1 MKCRFTAKT
10 PLVKQQQRRHTTGTD
25 RQTHARMHAR
35 TDARARSCVCVCV
48 CCYLCQGSKDDNNVR
63 VRARVARA
71 YLHGAKHDAVLV
83 PADDGLV
90 VEPERSFNDEED
102 RLVRVEDVHDKG
114 SVVLAHAPAQHRR
127 LLLGKEDLL
136 PLLAVRLVAVLLSL
150 LVLLWCVRMC
160 VRMCARARM
169 CAYGV
174 SGTKVYEGRV

>member
-25 RQTHARMHAR
+25 GQTHARMHAR
-35 TDARARSCVCVCV
+35 VHVCVCVCV
-48 CCYLCQGSKDDNNVR
+48 CCYLCKGSKDDNNVR